1 MTRPLIDLGALQA
14 ELMSARET
22 HQAAAKALTKA
33 QEAHARSKRALDDA
47 TAALDASSRCVLANG

>member
-1 MTRPLIDLGALQA
+1 MTRPLIDLGALQSA
-14 ELMSARET
+14 LLTARET
-22 HQAAAKALTKA
+22 HQANSKALTKA